1 MRKLLLIFTLI
12 FMVTSCDDNMSY
24 KQEMS
29 DTQLIEA
36 IISDPNKFEIEEAD
50 VPSMSLYAIGEEYY
64 DYMMYKAEISPE
76 YGYQISLGDMAL
88 DAGDMTEIFFAKD
101 GRKLGGRDGMEER
114 KRHNKRCF
122 KFVFPLT
129 FSLGET
135 SYTANDYQEFR
146 DAMKANYEETGE
158 KQKPVFVFP
167 IQIQF
172 GRGDEVETVTIN
184 SDDELKEAFQACR
197 GEEDDKKCFTF
208 GFPVSFTM
216 PDGSVLTA
224 EDEKDLEEKMGAFYE
239 SYTGEKKRPE
249 VVFPVDLI
257 FEDGSSLTVN
267 SPEEMKQAWKENCKR
282 DGDEESEGD
291 EGTRGSVSYTHL
303 RAHET

>member
-12 FMVTSCDDNMSY
+12 FMFTSCDDNMSY

-36 IISDPNKFEIEEAD
+36 IISAPNKFEIEEAD

-184 SDDELKEAFQACR
+184 SVDELKEAFQACR

-216 PDGSVLTA
+216 PDGTVLTA
-224 EDEKDLEEKMGAFYE
+224 EDEKDLEEKMQAFYE

-291 EGTRGSVSYTHL
+291 EGTRG
-303 RAHET
+303 

>member
-135 SYTANDYQEFR
+135 
-146 DAMKANYEETGE
+146 
-158 KQKPVFVFP
+158 
-167 IQIQF
+167 
-172 GRGDEVETVTIN
+172 
-184 SDDELKEAFQACR
+184 
-197 GEEDDKKCFTF
+197 
-208 GFPVSFTM
+208 
-216 PDGSVLTA
+216 
-224 EDEKDLEEKMGAFYE
+224 
-239 SYTGEKKRPE
+239 
-249 VVFPVDLI
+249 
-257 FEDGSSLTVN
+257 
-267 SPEEMKQAWKENCKR
+267 
-282 DGDEESEGD
+282 
-291 EGTRGSVSYTHL
+291 
-303 RAHET
+303 

>member
-1 MRKLLLIFTLI
+1 MSNILLIFTLI

-167 IQIQF
+167 IQIEF
-172 GRGDEVETVTIN
+172 GEGDEVETVTIN

-249 VVFPVDLI
+249 VVFPVDLM

-282 DGDEESEGD
+282 DGDEETEGD
-291 EGTRGSVSYTHL
+291 EGTRG
-303 RAHET
+303 

>member
-172 GRGDEVETVTIN
+172 GRGDEVETVTVN

-291 EGTRGSVSYTHL
+291 EGTRG
-303 RAHET
+303 

>member
-216 PDGSVLTA
+216 PDGTVLTA

-249 VVFPVDLI
+249 VVFPVDLM

-282 DGDEESEGD
+282 DGDEETEGD
-291 EGTRGSVSYTHL
+291 EGTRG
-303 RAHET
+303 

>member
-1 MRKLLLIFTLI
+1 MRKFLLIFTLI

-172 GRGDEVETVTIN
+172 GRGDEVETVTVN

-224 EDEKDLEEKMGAFYE
+224 EDEKDLEEKMQAFYE

-249 VVFPVDLI
+249 VVFPVDLM

-291 EGTRGSVSYTHL
+291 EGTRG
-303 RAHET
+303 

>member
-12 FMVTSCDDNMSY
+12 FMFTSCDDNMSY

-135 SYTANDYQEFR
+135 SYTANNYQEFR

-249 VVFPVDLI
+249 VVFPVDLM

-291 EGTRGSVSYTHL
+291 EGTRG
-303 RAHET
+303 

>member
-216 PDGSVLTA
+216 PDGTVLTA
-224 EDEKDLEEKMGAFYE
+224 EDEKDLEEKMQAFYE

-249 VVFPVDLI
+249 VVFPVDLM

-282 DGDEESEGD
+282 GKDEESEGD
-291 EGTRGSVSYTHL
+291 EGTRG
-303 RAHET
+303 

>member
-146 DAMKANYEETGE
+146 DAMKANHEETGE

-167 IQIQF
+167 IQIEF

-216 PDGSVLTA
+216 PDGTVLTA
-224 EDEKDLEEKMGAFYE
+224 EDEKDLEEKMQAFYE
-239 SYTGEKKRPE
+239 SYTGKKKRPE
-249 VVFPVDLI
+249 VVFPVDLM

-291 EGTRGSVSYTHL
+291 EGTRG
-303 RAHET
+303 

>member
-1 MRKLLLIFTLI
+1 MRKFLLIFTLI
-12 FMVTSCDDNMSY
+12 FMITSCDDNMSY

-167 IQIQF
+167 IQIEF
-172 GRGDEVETVTIN
+172 GEGDEVETVTIN

-249 VVFPVDLI
+249 VVFPVDLM

-291 EGTRGSVSYTHL
+291 EGTRG
-303 RAHET
+303 

>member
-1 MRKLLLIFTLI
+1 MRKLFLIFTLI

-172 GRGDEVETVTIN
+172 GRGDEVETVTVN

-216 PDGSVLTA
+216 PDGTVLTA
-224 EDEKDLEEKMGAFYE
+224 EDEKDLEEKMQAFYE

-249 VVFPVDLI
+249 VVFPVDLM

-282 DGDEESEGD
+282 DGGEESEGD
-291 EGTRGSVSYTHL
+291 EGTRG
-303 RAHET
+303 

>member
-1 MRKLLLIFTLI
+1 MKKLLLIFTLI
-12 FMVTSCDDNMSY
+12 FMITSCDDNMSY

-36 IISDPNKFEIEEAD
+36 IISDPNKFEIEESD

-216 PDGSVLTA
+216 PDGTVLTA
-224 EDEKDLEEKMGAFYE
+224 EDEKDLEEKMQAFYE

-249 VVFPVDLI
+249 VVFPVDLM

-291 EGTRGSVSYTHL
+291 EGTRG
-303 RAHET
+303 

>member
-12 FMVTSCDDNMSY
+12 FMITSCDDNMSY

-216 PDGSVLTA
+216 PDGTVLTA
-224 EDEKDLEEKMGAFYE
+224 EDEKDLEEKMQAFYE

-249 VVFPVDLI
+249 VVFPVDLM

-282 DGDEESEGD
+282 DGDGETEGD
-291 EGTRGSVSYTHL
+291 DGTRG
-303 RAHET
+303 

>member
-167 IQIQF
+167 IQIEF

-216 PDGSVLTA
+216 PDGTVLTA
-224 EDEKDLEEKMGAFYE
+224 EDEKDLEEKMQAFYE

-249 VVFPVDLI
+249 VVFPVDLM

-291 EGTRGSVSYTHL
+291 EGTRG
-303 RAHET
+303 

>member
-1 MRKLLLIFTLI
+1 MRKILLIFTLI
-12 FMVTSCDDNMSY
+12 FMITSCDDNMSY

-249 VVFPVDLI
+249 VVFPVDLM

-291 EGTRGSVSYTHL
+291 EGTRG
-303 RAHET
+303 

>member
-1 MRKLLLIFTLI
+1 MKKLLLIFTLI
-12 FMVTSCDDNMSY
+12 FMITSCDDNMSY

-172 GRGDEVETVTIN
+172 GRGDEVETVTVN

-216 PDGSVLTA
+216 PDGTVLTA
-224 EDEKDLEEKMGAFYE
+224 EDEKDLEEKMQAFYE

-249 VVFPVDLI
+249 VVFPVDLM

-282 DGDEESEGD
+282 DGGEESEGD
-291 EGTRGSVSYTHL
+291 EGTRG
-303 RAHET
+303 

>member
-1 MRKLLLIFTLI
+1 MRKLLLLFTLI
-12 FMVTSCDDNMSY
+12 FMFTSCDDNMSY

-172 GRGDEVETVTIN
+172 GRGDEVETVTVN

-216 PDGSVLTA
+216 PDGTVLTA
-224 EDEKDLEEKMGAFYE
+224 EDEKDLEEKMQAFYE

-249 VVFPVDLI
+249 VVFPVDLM

-291 EGTRGSVSYTHL
+291 EGTRG
-303 RAHET
+303 

>member
-12 FMVTSCDDNMSY
+12 FMFTSCDDNMSY

-146 DAMKANYEETGE
+146 DAMKANHEETGE

-172 GRGDEVETVTIN
+172 GRGDEVETVTVN

-216 PDGSVLTA
+216 PDGTVLTA
-224 EDEKDLEEKMGAFYE
+224 EDEKDLEEKMQAFYE

-249 VVFPVDLI
+249 VVFPVDLM

-291 EGTRGSVSYTHL
+291 EGTRG
-303 RAHET
+303 

>member
-1 MRKLLLIFTLI
+1 
-12 FMVTSCDDNMSY
+12 MVTACDDNMSY

-146 DAMKANYEETGE
+146 DAMKANHEETGE

-167 IQIQF
+167 IQIEF
-172 GRGDEVETVTIN
+172 GRGDEVETVTII

-216 PDGSVLTA
+216 PDGTVLTA
-224 EDEKDLEEKMGAFYE
+224 EDEKDLEEKMQAFYE

-249 VVFPVDLI
+249 VVFPVDLM

-291 EGTRGSVSYTHL
+291 EGTRG
-303 RAHET
+303 

>member
-12 FMVTSCDDNMSY
+12 FMVTACDDNMSY

-146 DAMKANYEETGE
+146 DAMKANHEETGE

-167 IQIQF
+167 IQIEF

-216 PDGSVLTA
+216 PDGTVLTA
-224 EDEKDLEEKMGAFYE
+224 EDEKDLEEKMQAFYE

-249 VVFPVDLI
+249 VVFPVDLM

-267 SPEEMKQAWKENCKR
+267 STEEMKQAWKENCKR

-291 EGTRGSVSYTHL
+291 EGTRG
-303 RAHET
+303 

>member
-12 FMVTSCDDNMSY
+12 FMITSCDDNMSY

-88 DAGDMTEIFFAKD
+88 DAGDMTEIFFAKV

-197 GEEDDKKCFTF
+197 GEDDDKKCFTF

-216 PDGSVLTA
+216 PDGTVLTA
-224 EDEKDLEEKMGAFYE
+224 EDEKDLEEKMQAFYE

-249 VVFPVDLI
+249 VVFPVDLM

-291 EGTRGSVSYTHL
+291 EGTRG
-303 RAHET
+303 

>member
-12 FMVTSCDDNMSY
+12 FMITSCDDNMSY

-282 DGDEESEGD
+282 DGDGETEGD
-291 EGTRGSVSYTHL
+291 DGTRG
-303 RAHET
+303 

>member
-1 MRKLLLIFTLI
+1 MRKILLIFTLI
-12 FMVTSCDDNMSY
+12 FMINSCDDNMSY

-216 PDGSVLTA
+216 PDGTVLTA
-224 EDEKDLEEKMGAFYE
+224 EDEKDLEEKMQAFYE

-249 VVFPVDLI
+249 VVFPVDLM

-291 EGTRGSVSYTHL
+291 EGTRG
-303 RAHET
+303 

>member
-1 MRKLLLIFTLI
+1 MRKLLLIFALI

-50 VPSMSLYAIGEEYY
+50 VPSISLYAIGEEYY

-216 PDGSVLTA
+216 PDGTVLTA
-224 EDEKDLEEKMGAFYE
+224 EDEKDLEEKMQAFYE

-249 VVFPVDLI
+249 VVFPVDLM

-291 EGTRGSVSYTHL
+291 EGTRG
-303 RAHET
+303 

>member
-12 FMVTSCDDNMSY
+12 FMITSCDDNMSY

-172 GRGDEVETVTIN
+172 GRGDEVETVTVN

-216 PDGSVLTA
+216 PDGTVLTA
-224 EDEKDLEEKMGAFYE
+224 EDEKDLEEKMQAFYE

-249 VVFPVDLI
+249 VVFPVDLM

-282 DGDEESEGD
+282 DGDEETEGD
-291 EGTRGSVSYTHL
+291 EGTRG
-303 RAHET
+303 

>member
-12 FMVTSCDDNMSY
+12 FMVTACDDNMSY

-282 DGDEESEGD
+282 DGDGETEGD
-291 EGTRGSVSYTHL
+291 DGTRG
-303 RAHET
+303 

>member
-1 MRKLLLIFTLI
+1 MRKLLLIFALI

-216 PDGSVLTA
+216 PDGTVLTA
-224 EDEKDLEEKMGAFYE
+224 EDEKDLEEKMQAFYE

-249 VVFPVDLI
+249 VVFPVDLM

-282 DGDEESEGD
+282 DGDDESEGD
-291 EGTRGSVSYTHL
+291 EGTRG
-303 RAHET
+303 

>member
-1 MRKLLLIFTLI
+1 MKKLLLIFTLI

-167 IQIQF
+167 IQIEF
-172 GRGDEVETVTIN
+172 GEGDEVETVTIN

-282 DGDEESEGD
+282 DGDEETEGD
-291 EGTRGSVSYTHL
+291 EGTRG
-303 RAHET
+303 

>member
-12 FMVTSCDDNMSY
+12 FMITSCDDNMSY

-172 GRGDEVETVTIN
+172 GRGDEVETVTVN

-249 VVFPVDLI
+249 VVFPVDLM

-291 EGTRGSVSYTHL
+291 EGTRG
-303 RAHET
+303 

>member
-12 FMVTSCDDNMSY
+12 FMITSCDDNMSY

-249 VVFPVDLI
+249 VVFPVDLM

-282 DGDEESEGD
+282 DGDEETEGD
-291 EGTRGSVSYTHL
+291 EGTRG
-303 RAHET
+303 

>member
-1 MRKLLLIFTLI
+1 
-12 FMVTSCDDNMSY
+12 MVTSCDDNMSY

-167 IQIQF
+167 IQIEF
-172 GRGDEVETVTIN
+172 GEGDEVETVTIN
-184 SDDELKEAFQACR
+184 SDEELKEAFQACR

-291 EGTRGSVSYTHL
+291 EGTRG
-303 RAHET
+303 

>member
-12 FMVTSCDDNMSY
+12 FMVTACDDNMSY

-135 SYTANDYQEFR
+135 SYTANNYQEFR

-249 VVFPVDLI
+249 VVFPVDLM

-291 EGTRGSVSYTHL
+291 EGTRG
-303 RAHET
+303 

>member
-12 FMVTSCDDNMSY
+12 FMITSCDDNMSY

-172 GRGDEVETVTIN
+172 GRGDELETVTIN

-216 PDGSVLTA
+216 PDGTVLTA

-239 SYTGEKKRPE
+239 SYEGRKKRPR
-249 VVFPVDLI
+249 VVFPVDLM

-267 SPEEMKQAWKENCKR
+267 SVQEMKQAWRDNCRKRGNDDENE
-282 DGDEESEGD
+282 GGSES
-291 EGTRGSVSYTHL
+291 TRG
-303 RAHET
+303 